1 MDQIILYPI
10 RINKYLAFKK
20 ICSRREADQL
30 IIENKIKINNRLAL
44 LGDKVNANDK
54 VEISTPKEQR
64 KKLIYFAYNKP
75 IGIVTHGAQKNQK
88 EIKDIVNI
96 KMPIYPVRRQT
107 LKASADARAHRT
119 SNGVY
124 PIGRLDRS
132 SRGLIILTNDGRITD
147 RILNPK
153 YEHEKEYIV
162 QTDKPITTDFL
173 HKMSAGIKLD
183 GFKTKKCETLKINS
197 HSFKIIISEGK
208 KHQIRLMCGAL
219 NYKVID
225 LKRIRIMNII
235 LKDLEPN
242 QYREIEKEELKK
254 FLENLNL

>member
-1 MDQIILYPI
+1 MYQKIALNNNFLYDENMDQITLYPI

-30 IIENKIKINNRLAL
+30 IIESKIRINNHIAL

-88 EIKDIVNI
+88 EIKDIINI
-96 KMPIYPVRRQT
+96 KIPI
-107 LKASADARAHRT
+107 
-119 SNGVY
+119 Y
-124 PIGRLDRS
+124 PIGRLDKS

-153 YEHEKEYIV
+153 YEHEKEYII

-197 HSFKIIISEGK
+197 RSFKIIISEGK

-225 LKRIRIMNII
+225 LKRVRIMNIK
-235 LKDLEPN
+235 LGDLEPN
-242 QYREIEKEELKK
+242 QYRGIEKEELQK
-254 FLENLNL
+254 FLKNLNL